1 MWQAYRR
8 LESSLVRGTPAD
20 KVLTEI
26 ISLVRFATGQAEIL
40 EPYAGRVTQRFNLW
54 IGRQKNAGR
63 IFTEDQ
69 MNWLEAIR
77 DYLAVNVEIAPA
89 DLMRDNPFS
98 AWGGVVAARQVFG
111 PELNGLLDEL
121 SEALAA

>member
-1 MWQAYRR
+1 M
-8 LESSLVRGTPAD
+8 RGTPAD

-26 ISLVRFATGQAEIL
+26 ISLVRFATGQAEML
-40 EPYAGRVTQRFNLW
+40 EPYSGRVAQLFNLW

-63 IFTEDQ
+63 IFTAEQ